1 MGQIKIVCVFLGR
14 KNTFAT
20 ITMQRKKKDTPIIA
34 WLADKFQVFRDKE
47 QNFINKQR
55 QLIMIGYA
63 ITIMLG
69 LILNIMGISG
79 SFHPVFTA
87 TNSVVLAIFIVLSV
101 CYAFGLIGLT
111 KTIASMAI
119 AIQISISIDTVYCAL
134 DSSLPDSLMV
144 ILVNMMILSTNI
156 IITLATYLTHVTQW
170 MTSIAISAYV
180 ASMFITRNSALADY
194 FFMLLL
200 ILGFISLLAL
210 MIVKNAK
217 RLTEENTTLK
227 NDEAELLQILRLNK
241 NQVKAYIALAKQEHS
256 TENIPQLLDLLGEK
270 SQKNLINNVIEFMRM
285 NETESERLKLL
296 LPELTPSE
304 IKICQLILR
313 DKKLGEICSILNKS
327 ESNINTQ
334 RGNIRKKLGLQPTD
348 NLQKALEK
356 RVM

>member
-1 MGQIKIVCVFLGR
+1 
-14 KNTFAT
+14 
-20 ITMQRKKKDTPIIA
+20 MQRKKKDTPIIA

-101 CYAFGLIGLT
+101 CYAFGIIGLT

-119 AIQISISIDTVYCAL
+119 ALQISISIDTVYCAL
-134 DSSLPDSLMV
+134 DSSLPDSLMT
-144 ILVNMMILSTNI
+144 LSTNI
-156 IITLATYLTHVTQW
+156 IITLATYLTYVTQW

>member
-1 MGQIKIVCVFLGR
+1 
-14 KNTFAT
+14 
-20 ITMQRKKKDTPIIA
+20 
-34 WLADKFQVFRDKE
+34 
-47 QNFINKQR
+47 
-55 QLIMIGYA
+55 
-63 ITIMLG
+63 
-69 LILNIMGISG
+69 
-79 SFHPVFTA
+79 
-87 TNSVVLAIFIVLSV
+87 
-101 CYAFGLIGLT
+101 
-111 KTIASMAI
+111 MAI
-119 AIQISISIDTVYCAL
+119 ALQISISIDTVYCAL

-156 IITLATYLTHVTQW
+156 IITLATYLTYVTQW